1 MQKKGKK
8 KGEKKEKTQAKKRT
22 KPVKF
27 GKSKTGNKTKW
38 PGLSASNVAF
48 FIQATRVNLNQQSVL

>member
-27 GKSKTGNKTKW
+27 GKSKTGNKTK
-38 PGLSASNVAF
+38 
-48 FIQATRVNLNQQSVL
+48 